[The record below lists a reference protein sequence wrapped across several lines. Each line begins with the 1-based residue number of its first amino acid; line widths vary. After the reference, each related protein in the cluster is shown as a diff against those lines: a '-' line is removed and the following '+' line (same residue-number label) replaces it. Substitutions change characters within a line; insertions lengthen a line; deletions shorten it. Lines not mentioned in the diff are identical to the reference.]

1 MLLAADGVVLA
12 NSHQRLLARRNAGV
26 ALARLGVGLELYAE
40 VVVELEE
47 VGKSLW
53 GVRIACSVSA
63 SSLRPLRFPVAC
75 GTRRHV
81 RVWVQVRARSR
92 WRAWVLTEDGRDEG
106 DVNLGLLGSAYAGV

>member
-63 SSLRPLRFPVAC
+63 SSLRPLRIPVAC
-75 GTRRHV
+75 GTRRPCACV
-81 RVWVQVRARSR
+81 GTGASKEQAEGVGAYRRRA
-92 WRAWVLTEDGRDEG
+92 
-106 DVNLGLLGSAYAGV
+106 